1 MYMMDN
7 VDIRWYFIA
16 GLYNMCVQV
25 YEFIAGGKARRQCY
39 ILNYCN
45 IYIYMYSQYCYIFVV
60 LLHIYNTDTYSQYCY
75 MFVVLLH
82 ECVIMMRGG
91 KCIGKRICDNVL
103 KYGVSTQAHE

>member
-39 ILNYCN
+39 IMNHDTYLQ
-45 IYIYMYSQYCYIFVV
+45 IQIRSFIMYSQFCYIFVV
-60 LLHIYNTDTYSQYCY
+60 
-75 MFVVLLH
+75 MWH
-82 ECVIMMRGG
+82 ECAYMSGG
-91 KCIGKRICDNVL
+91 EHL
-103 KYGVSTQAHE
+103 YG